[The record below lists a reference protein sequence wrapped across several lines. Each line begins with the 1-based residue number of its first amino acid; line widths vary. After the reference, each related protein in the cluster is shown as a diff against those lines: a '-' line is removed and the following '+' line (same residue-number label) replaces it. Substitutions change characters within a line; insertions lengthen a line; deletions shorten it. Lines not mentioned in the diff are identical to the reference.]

1 VYRLLSPRRPFPLY
15 VPAPTTIFLCR
26 RSTEWSLL
34 FVFHGGGEEDHAKQQ
49 CMHARPVHVVRIYR
63 SHAPALQGPYACM
76 HETDRD
82 RERDGAR
89 SKGVHVPN
97 CTRTAWVGRHGYIY
111 TGARQIC
118 IYMCAL
124 KWGGKTTGTC
134 TYVIDVLRRCMHA
147 LRACAHSSYFIWAAH
162 DDDVDRDYIYK

>member
-1 VYRLLSPRRPFPLY
+1 MCTGCSPLVVRSLCTCRHLLLSFCVDDPQNGPSCSF
-15 VPAPTTIFLCR
+15 
-26 RSTEWSLL
+26 SM
-34 FVFHGGGEEDHAKQQ
+34 EEDHAKQQ